1 MIEKVLIG
9 PADQYHL
16 DGMVKCHGRFCSM
29 YDDKD
34 LGFDYQEHLIRK
46 CFEEKGSDVSVYL
59 IYQDFH
65 KSIGFDEDKIYPRDK
80 EHVEGKKTISEIEG
94 SQGSKILMRNKNVKI
109 KKSLHWKPF
118 LEYYCNHEFWELEY
132 NKFLKTLPYYK
143 KVCTEFKYGHIKDYE
158 SWNNWLF
165 S

>member
-9 PADQYHL
+9 PSDQYHL
-16 DGMVKCHGRFCSM
+16 DGMVKCHGKFCSM

-46 CFEEKGSDVSVYL
+46 CFKEKGSDISVYL
-59 IYQDFH
+59 VYQDFH

-80 EHVEGKKTISEIEG
+80 EHVEGKKTLSEIEG
-94 SQGSKILMRNKNVKI
+94 KQGSKLFMRSKNIKV

-118 LEYYCNHEFWELEY
+118 LEYYCNHEYWNIEY
-132 NKFLKTLPYYK
+132 HGVSSLIFCYLWQIPR
-143 KVCTEFKYGHIKDYE
+143 
-158 SWNNWLF
+158 
-165 S
+165 

>member
-9 PADQYHL
+9 PADRFHI
-16 DGMVKCHGRFCSM
+16 DGIMI
-29 YDDKD
+29 YDDES
-34 LGFDYQEHLIRK
+34 LGFDYQ
-46 CFEEKGSDVSVYL
+46 G
-59 IYQDFH
+59 FH

-80 EHVEGKKTISEIEG
+80 EHVEDKKTLSEVDG
-94 SQGSKILMRNKNVKI
+94 SQGSKLFMRNKNVKV

-118 LEYYCNHEFWELEY
+118 LEYYCNHEYWNIEY
-132 NKFLKTLPYYK
+132 KKFLKTLPYYK
-143 KVCTEFKYGHIKDYE
+143 KVFSKFNFGHISDNE

>member
-46 CFEEKGSDVSVYL
+46 CFEEKGSDVSIYL

-109 KKSLHWKPF
+109 KRVFIGSL
-118 LEYYCNHEFWELEY
+118 FWNIIVIMNFGNL
-132 NKFLKTLPYYK
+132 NIINF
-143 KVCTEFKYGHIKDYE
+143 
-158 SWNNWLF
+158 
-165 S
+165 

>member
-9 PADQYHL
+9 PADRFHI
-16 DGMVKCHGRFCSM
+16 DGIMI
-29 YDDKD
+29 YDDEG
-34 LGFDYQEHLIRK
+34 LGFDYQEHLLRK
-46 CFEEKGSDVSVYL
+46 CFKEKGSDISVYL
-59 IYQDFH
+59 IYQGFH

-80 EHVEGKKTISEIEG
+80 EHVEGKKTLSEVDG
-94 SQGSKILMRNKNVKI
+94 SQGSKLFMRNKNVKV

-118 LEYYCNHEFWELEY
+118 LEYYCNHEYWNIEY
-132 NKFLKTLPYYK
+132 KKFLKTLPYYK
-143 KVCTEFKYGHIKDYE
+143 KVFSKFNFGHISDNE

>member
-94 SQGSKILMRNKNVKI
+94 SQGSKILMRNKNCI
-109 KKSLHWKPF
+109 L
-118 LEYYCNHEFWELEY
+118 
-132 NKFLKTLPYYK
+132 
-143 KVCTEFKYGHIKDYE
+143 
-158 SWNNWLF
+158 
-165 S
+165 